1 MTLSPARI
9 MNGDMNAVMIVIK
22 PINGN
27 KKALTMP
34 ISTPTFTIT
43 IENSP
48 RGADNA
54 NAERNDLF
62 LGCLNIIFPK
72 ILLPYFIAVATAINA
87 NAMKM

>member
-1 MTLSPARI
+1 
-9 MNGDMNAVMIVIK
+9 MNAVMIDIK

-54 NAERNDLF
+54 NAVRNDLF
-62 LGCLNIIFPK
+62 LGCLNSIFPK
-72 ILLPYFIAVATAINA
+72 ILPPNFIPVATAIKA

>member
-1 MTLSPARI
+1 
-9 MNGDMNAVMIVIK
+9 MNAVMIDIK

-54 NAERNDLF
+54 NADRSDLF
-62 LGCLNIIFPK
+62 LGCLNNIFPK
-72 ILLPYFIAVATAINA
+72 RLVPNFIAVATAINA

>member
-1 MTLSPARI
+1 
-9 MNGDMNAVMIVIK
+9 MNGDINAVMMDIK

-27 KKALTMP
+27 KKVLTMP
-34 ISTPTFTIT
+34 KSTPTLTIT

-54 NAERNDLF
+54 NAERSDLF
-62 LGCLNIIFPK
+62 LGCLNSIFPK
-72 ILLPYFIAVATAINA
+72 ILPPNFIPVATAIKA